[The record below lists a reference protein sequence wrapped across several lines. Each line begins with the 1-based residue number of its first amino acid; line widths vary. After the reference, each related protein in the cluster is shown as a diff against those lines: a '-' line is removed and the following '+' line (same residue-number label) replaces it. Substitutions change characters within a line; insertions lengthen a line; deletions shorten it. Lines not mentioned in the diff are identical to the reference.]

1 MKTITVVT
9 LLVLAPFG
17 CHADVPQSRRTDTL
31 TGAETWEVQV
41 DGVHFSLT
49 QLLPDQL
56 RAFYVNRGFTL
67 EQIQHYVASCV
78 YMTVLRNDRAPGVI
92 HTVSSRWP
100 VSTKS
105 RPHERMPV
113 EQWVAHFSASGVK
126 KSAVIAFR
134 WAQFPPEQ
142 EYRPG
147 GDWNQG
153 MLSLGL
159 PAGSRFDIT
168 ATWNIAGNEYRAK
181 LTEVQCAK

>member
-1 MKTITVVT
+1 MKNITVVT
-9 LLVLAPFG
+9 LLVLASFC
-17 CHADVPQSRRTDTL
+17 CHADVAQSSRTDAL
-31 TGAETWEVQV
+31 TGAETWEIQV

-67 EQIQHYVASCV
+67 EQIELYAASCV

-92 HTVSSRWP
+92 RTVSSRWP
-100 VSTKS
+100 ISVNN
-105 RPHERMPV
+105 RPHELIPV
-113 EQWVAHFSASGVK
+113 EQWVERFSAAGVK

-153 MLSLGL
+153 MLSVGL
-159 PAGSRFDIT
+159 PAGSRFDII
-168 ATWNIAGNEYRAK
+168 ATWDIAGNEYRAK